1 MTKPF
6 IVEVKQ
12 FQLPEEGVHQAAP
25 TGLYALGTQTS
36 DLYGSYKKILITYE
50 LLDDPM
56 DSGEPFTISKIY
68 TRSFSPKSTLH
79 NDMAKILGLKE
90 LGEKVDISSILGKN
104 CLIHVEITE
113 VNGKHR
119 TQIKGVMPLDKR
131 TPAREPINK
140 PILFDFDGEI
150 PADCP
155 AWIKKI
161 IQASPEW
168 KDLETNGPAL
178 VEFEEQEVEAL

>member
-1 MTKPF
+1 M
-6 IVEVKQ
+6 
-12 FQLPEEGVHQAAP
+12 A
-25 TGLYALGTQTS
+25 LYALGTQTS
-36 DLYGSYKKILITYE
+36 DLYGPNKKILITYE

-56 DSGEPFTISKIY
+56 DNGEPFTISKIY

-90 LGEKVDISSILGKN
+90 LGGKVDISAILGKN
-104 CLIHVEITE
+104 CLIHVERTE

-119 TQIKGVMPLDKR
+119 AQIKGVLPLDKR
-131 TPAREPINK
+131 TPVREPINK
-140 PILFDFDGEI
+140 TILFDFDGEI

-155 AWIKKI
+155 DWIKKM

-168 KDLETNGPAL
+168 KEVESNGPAPIN
-178 VEFEEQEVEAL
+178 VEEQEVEAF